1 MTVAG
6 ALSGT
11 LRQALSKRESGVGVI
26 SWGAP
31 ALGSASGGRAGGTG
45 KNPGSFPLLPLL
57 GGGVSRQLSLRAPG
71 PPGSPQAWVSL
82 ERPAV
87 AAAGP
92 WAPCLLCYFPVLQ
105 SPARPSPRVKLFV
118 LNTYSGFSFPGWTL
132 TGTRVECPDQVCSR
146 ERAQH
151 AWEVHTLPVPQRG
164 RALAWL
170 LGGSM
175 QALAVSTWEECL
187 CVPGAQGHP
196 RQLMP
201 TM

>member
-146 ERAQH
+146 ELSTLGRSTPCPSHSEGGPWPGSWGAACRPLQCPHGKSAFVCLGPRA
-151 AWEVHTLPVPQRG
+151 TPD
-164 RALAWL
+164 
-170 LGGSM
+170 S
-175 QALAVSTWEECL
+175 
-187 CVPGAQGHP
+187 
-196 RQLMP
+196 
-201 TM
+201 